1 MPARPDVHT
10 MNPHSDPDPDS
21 EEEKSKSQSKREM
34 TALQGLGEV
43 LVNLSAH
50 ELARIN
56 LPEKLQDAVLAARS
70 ITQRGAHKRQL
81 QYIGR
86 IMRDVD
92 AAPIREQ
99 LAELQ
104 SRSRQS
110 AARLHHLE
118 RLRDRLLEVGDAA
131 LQEVLETFPNAD
143 RTHVRQLVREAHKE
157 QHHDK
162 PPRAARTLFRYLRSL
177 QDGET

>member
-1 MPARPDVHT
+1 MTHPSDADLAPD
-10 MNPHSDPDPDS
+10 D
-21 EEEKSKSQSKREM
+21 EKSKSQSKREM
-34 TALQGLGEV
+34 TALQELGEV

-50 ELARIN
+50 ELERVS
-56 LPEKLQDAVLAARS
+56 LPEKLQDAVLAARG
-70 ITQRGAHKRQL
+70 ITQRGARKRQL

-131 LQEVLETFPNAD
+131 LSEVLTVFPAAD

-157 QHHDK
+157 QQHNK
-162 PPRAARTLFRYLRSL
+162 PPHAARTLFRYLRSL
-177 QDGET
+177 QDSETSVAEQS

>member
-1 MPARPDVHT
+1 MSQHSETDLTPD
-10 MNPHSDPDPDS
+10 D
-21 EEEKSKSQSKREM
+21 EKSKSQSKREM
-34 TALQGLGEV
+34 TALQELGEV

-50 ELARIN
+50 ELERIA
-56 LPEKLQDAVLAARS
+56 LPEKLQDAVMAARS
-70 ITQRGAHKRQL
+70 ITQRGARKRQL
-81 QYIGR
+81 QYVGR

-118 RLRDRLLEVGDAA
+118 RLRDRLLELGDAA
-131 LQEVLETFPNAD
+131 LPEVLETFPGAD

-157 QHHDK
+157 KQQNK
-162 PPRAARTLFRYLRSL
+162 PPRAARTLFRYMRSL
-177 QDGET
+177 QDGETSLAE